1 MILIII
7 AIGTFEFGQIPMYG
21 KNPDPSSIGIDT
33 LIGENGFGL
42 SGGERQRIGIARLLY
57 AKKEILIFDESTS
70 NLDHKNK
77 EKFIKTINQLSKE
90 KTIIIIS
97 HDESVIKNCKIKY
110 IVKEK
115 KLIKIN

>member
-1 MILIII
+1 M
-7 AIGTFEFGQIPMYG
+7 
-21 KNPDPSSIGIDT
+21 DT
-33 LIGENGFGL
+33 LIGENGFAL

-57 AKKEILIFDESTS
+57 TKKEILIFDESTS
-70 NLDHKNK
+70 SLDNKNK
-77 EKFIKTINQLSKE
+77 EKFIKIINQLAKE

-97 HDESVIKNCKIKY
+97 HDENVIKNCKKKY